1 MSGIGPKLPLNQIT
15 EGGFSLTKTIAEN
28 VQQNLKNLVLTSPG
42 ERIMNP
48 DFGVGLRNYLFENA
62 NEGLYST
69 ISSRLHSQVQ
79 SYMPFLD
86 IEDVYIGPH
95 DDAGANQNTL
105 NVVITY
111 KIEPIDMVDI
121 LTITNID
128 TI

>member
-1 MSGIGPKLPLNQIT
+1 MRGIGPKLPLNQMID
-15 EGGFSLTKTIAEN
+15 GGFDLTKTIAEN

-48 DFGVGLRNYLFENA
+48 DFGVGLKNYLFENA
-62 NEGLYST
+62 HQGVYDT

-79 SYMPFLD
+79 AYMPFLD
-86 IEDVYIGPH
+86 IEDLYIGPN
-95 DDAGANQNTL
+95 DNDKFDQNTL
-105 NVVITY
+105 NVIITY
-111 KIEPIDMVDI
+111 KIEPIDVVDI